1 MLSQWTVRPCCASL
15 LGSLPRPSIW
25 AKPDSVIP
33 WGWPVTNVCRGP
45 AGVKVFH
52 LDMEQDRNP
61 FTSQF
66 DPHET
71 EARLPIT
78 VVSGD
83 TAQHFRCLC

>member
-1 MLSQWTVRPCCASL
+1 M
-15 LGSLPRPSIW
+15 
-25 AKPDSVIP
+25 
-33 WGWPVTNVCRGP
+33 TNVCRGP

-83 TAQHFRCLC
+83 TAQHFHCLY